1 MYILSALL
9 GMVTAAEAQTA
20 IDMRKQDIV
29 DGVSIE
35 NLRMERN
42 GAYIAID
49 MLWDLSGLD
58 VDNNRAVLLTPWLV
72 NGSDSLSL
80 QSIGVYGR
88 RRYYFYVRKGE
99 SMLLG
104 RDEKSYKA
112 AEKPD
117 DIEYH
122 CMVPYAEWMNGSV
135 LSLHRSDYGCCN
147 TLLAKQTGMLGRHS
161 EAFFPELVYVR
172 PQGLVEKRDSLE
184 GSAFIDFPVDQTAI
198 FPGYRHN
205 TAELGKIQSSIDS
218 VQNDMDITITSVWLK
233 GYASPESPYAHN
245 KELAIGRTAALKKH
259 IQQLYQFEGDMITTG
274 YEAEDWAGLR
284 RYVERSN
291 LEHRTKIIAL
301 IDANLEPDAKEW
313 KIKSTYPE
321 EYRFLLQNCYP
332 ALRRTDYRIAYTI
345 RSYSDVEEIKRIM
358 HERPQKL
365 SLNEFYLV
373 AREYEPGT
381 DEFTEVFET
390 AVRMFPDD
398 TVANLNAANAAM
410 RRGDLT
416 GAKRYLAKADD
427 SPEAVYA
434 RGALAIL
441 QKDYDSARRYLS
453 EAKALGSEQAGITLE
468 QLEKGRH

>member
-99 SMLLG
+99 SMLSG

-147 TLLAKQTGMLGRHS
+147 TLLAKQTGMLGR
-161 EAFFPELVYVR
+161 
-172 PQGLVEKRDSLE
+172 
-184 GSAFIDFPVDQTAI
+184 
-198 FPGYRHN
+198 FPGIY
-205 TAELGKIQSSIDS
+205 K
-218 VQNDMDITITSVWLK
+218 
-233 GYASPESPYAHN
+233 
-245 KELAIGRTAALKKH
+245 
-259 IQQLYQFEGDMITTG
+259 
-274 YEAEDWAGLR
+274 
-284 RYVERSN
+284 
-291 LEHRTKIIAL
+291 
-301 IDANLEPDAKEW
+301 
-313 KIKSTYPE
+313 
-321 EYRFLLQNCYP
+321 
-332 ALRRTDYRIAYTI
+332 
-345 RSYSDVEEIKRIM
+345 
-358 HERPQKL
+358 
-365 SLNEFYLV
+365 
-373 AREYEPGT
+373 
-381 DEFTEVFET
+381 
-390 AVRMFPDD
+390 
-398 TVANLNAANAAM
+398 AM
-410 RRGDLT
+410 L
-416 GAKRYLAKADD
+416 
-427 SPEAVYA
+427 
-434 RGALAIL
+434 
-441 QKDYDSARRYLS
+441 
-453 EAKALGSEQAGITLE
+453 
-468 QLEKGRH
+468 